1 MKKLF
6 PKVFLLL
13 ILQISAQCVFG
24 QKTGELLIDSLQ
36 TALTK
41 SKQDT
46 NRVNILNELS
56 LQAGLNI
63 GNYDTARYFSSNA
76 LTLAKRLNFKK
87 GSAVAYK
94 NLGIGYYLQS
104 NYQEAMNHYSAS
116 LKISKSIG
124 DRAGEANVY
133 NNISLVFL
141 NQANYPEALKNL
153 FLSLK
158 IRESI
163 GDKSGIATCYSNI
176 GLIYFNQKNFPDAI
190 KNQLIS
196 LKINKELGK
205 KDALAKNYDNLGNVY
220 DLQGNPRLALENHFA
235 SLKLKE
241 ELDDKFGI
249 AVTYINIGQVY
260 DSQKN
265 YTESLKNYFEALN
278 IQETIGDKYGIANS
292 YLNIGTVY
300 LRIKRI
306 AEGKKWLNKGLNLS
320 REIGAND
327 WLEYAYENLADA
339 DSAMGDY
346 RSALKNYKLFTAYKD
361 SLFNRENTKKLTQTA
376 MQYEFDKKQLADSL
390 NNVQA
395 RHLAAEK
402 LEKQKTY
409 TGMGAGLTVLLLGF
423 SFFIFRNSKK
433 ISNEKQK
440 SEKLLLNILP
450 SEVADELK
458 EKGNAEARQFDN
470 VSVLFTDFVNFTK
483 TAENLTPKQLVQE
496 LNECFTAFDNIMDR
510 NGLEKIKTVG
520 DAYLAVCGL
529 PVFDSRHPQKAVQA
543 ALEIRDFMI
552 NRSRQEKTFEI
563 RIGIHSGSV
572 VAGIVGIKKFAYDI
586 WGDTVNTAARME
598 QSGEAGKVNISEI
611 THQLV
616 KDDFNCVYRGEIE
629 AKNKGKMGMYFV
641 ES

>member
-6 PKVFLLL
+6 PSVFLLL
-13 ILQISAQCVFG
+13 ILQISGQRVFG
-24 QKTGELLIDSLQ
+24 QKTGELLIDSLH

-56 LQAGLNI
+56 KQAGLT
-63 GNYDTARYFSSNA
+63 GNYDTSRYFAHKALSLSNR
-76 LTLAKRLNFKK
+76 LKFKRGMVRAYRYL
-87 GSAVAYK
+87 GS
-94 NLGIGYYLQS
+94 GYTSQG
-104 NYQEAMNHYSAS
+104 NYQAAMNNHTES
-116 LKISKSIG
+116 LKICKAIG
-124 DRAGEANVY
+124 DKNGEADAY
-133 NNISLVFL
+133 SNIGSVFL
-141 NQANYPEALKNL
+141 RQANYPEALKNYFSSL
-153 FLSLK
+153 KIKESMEDKEGIADCYHAIGVVYFNLKNYTEALKYEFLSLEIYK
-158 IRESI
+158 AI
-163 GDKSGIATCYSNI
+163 G
-176 GLIYFNQKNFPDAI
+176 
-190 KNQLIS
+190 
-196 LKINKELGK
+196 NKAGKASVYNELG
-205 KDALAKNYDNLGNVY
+205 NIYDLLGNSE
-220 DLQGNPRLALENHFA
+220 LALENHFA
-235 SLKLKE
+235 SLKLNE
-241 ELDDKFGI
+241 EMDNKLG
-249 AVTYINIGQVY
+249 VGMSYTNIGQAY

-265 YTESLKNYFEALN
+265 YTESLKNYFEALQ
-278 IQETIGDKYGIANS
+278 IQKEIGDQYGIANT

-300 LRIKRI
+300 LRQKHSVKGSI
-306 AEGKKWLNKGLNLS
+306 WLNKGLNLS
-320 REIGAND
+320 KEIGAKE
-327 WLEYAYENLADA
+327 WMKYAYENLAYA
-339 DSAMGDY
+339 DSALGDY
-346 RSALKNYKLFTAYKD
+346 RSALKNYKLFSQYKD
-361 SLFNRENTKKLTQTA
+361 SLFNEENTKRLTQSA
-376 MQYEFDKKQLADSL
+376 MQYEFSRKQLADSL

-402 LEKQKTY
+402 LEKQQTY

-423 SFFIFRNSKK
+423 SFFIFRNNKK
-433 ISNEKQK
+433 LSNEKQK

-496 LNECFTAFDNIMDR
+496 LNECFTAFDNIMER

-543 ALEIRDFMI
+543 ALEIRNFMI
-552 NRSRQEKTFEI
+552 SRSRQEKTFEI
-563 RIGIHSGSV
+563 RIGVHSGSV

-616 KDDFNCVYRGEIE
+616 KDDFKCVYRGEIE
-629 AKNKGKMGMYFV
+629 AKNKGKLGMYFV
-641 ES
+641 EF